1 MAKLCSPLPMSLP
14 DQLTLKAGQVDVD
27 RSAETWLTGGEL
39 SIVLTQVAV
48 LMGEAPT
55 NTIEACS
62 SSCVPVARPCC
73 CVTLYDRLAPAPGG
87 RNPTNGFTGGW
98 PVARQ

>member
-1 MAKLCSPLPMSLP
+1 
-14 DQLTLKAGQVDVD
+14 LKAGQVDVD

-62 SSCVPVARPCC
+62 AS
-73 CVTLYDRLAPAPGG
+73 
-87 RNPTNGFTGGW
+87 
-98 PVARQ
+98 